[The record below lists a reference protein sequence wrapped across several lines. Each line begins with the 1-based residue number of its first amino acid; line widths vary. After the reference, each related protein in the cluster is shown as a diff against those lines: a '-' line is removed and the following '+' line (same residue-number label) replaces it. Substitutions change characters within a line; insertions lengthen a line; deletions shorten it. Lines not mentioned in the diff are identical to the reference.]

1 MSLSETLPIH
11 PAVAGFAA
19 ALAVGLVV
27 GLERGWREREQA
39 EGSRVAGLR
48 TFALIGLFGGVAG
61 ALADRFGAWA
71 FVAGLLALG
80 LLGAVSYR
88 ESVRSSGS
96 LSATSSIAALLTYAL
111 GALATTEAPAFALGL
126 AVVAAVLLDMKPTLH
141 RWLQLIEHRELSA
154 ALQMLVLSAVVLP
167 LLPDRGYGP
176 YEVLNPYRLWWAVV
190 LVAGLSM
197 AGHVAMRITGAQ
209 RGSLWTG
216 VLGGLASSTAATL
229 ALSRRVRAEP
239 RLLDAGAAG
248 ILAACGVM
256 FLRMTVIVAVL
267 QPALARSLAVPLVA
281 AGVALLVIAAWQWR
295 QRERAVA
302 ESAMQDAAPFD
313 LSMAL
318 GFAAFLG
325 LMAVLVRAAGDWL
338 GAPGLYGLAALS
350 GLADVDAILI
360 STVRMNAAGALPLI
374 ATAWVAGIAAATNM
388 VTKAVM
394 AWLAGSVPLGR
405 RVALGYLV
413 ALAVG
418 ALAGA
423 AWIA

>member
-1 MSLSETLPIH
+1 
-11 PAVAGFAA
+11 
-19 ALAVGLVV
+19 
-27 GLERGWREREQA
+27 
-39 EGSRVAGLR
+39 
-48 TFALIGLFGGVAG
+48 
-61 ALADRFGAWA
+61 
-71 FVAGLLALG
+71 
-80 LLGAVSYR
+80 
-88 ESVRSSGS
+88 
-96 LSATSSIAALLTYAL
+96 
-111 GALATTEAPAFALGL
+111 
-126 AVVAAVLLDMKPTLH
+126 AAVLLDMKPTLH

-295 QRERAVA
+295 RRERAVA

-360 STVRMNAAGALPLI
+360 SSVRMNAAGALPLI